1 MEAVGG
7 TSKVEFF
14 GNGDEVAEMAEFN
27 VAIIHTLEII
37 IRTNK
42 ILDVWAGSA

>member
-1 MEAVGG
+1 MEALGRS
-7 TSKVEFF
+7 SKVEFF
-14 GNGDEVAEMAEFN
+14 SDGDEVAEMAEFDI
-27 VAIIHTLEII
+27 AIIHMLEII